1 MEQPVNTTSQIDP
14 NSNLSISPKEE
25 PKIGAK
31 IIPALFIGIIVLV
44 LGSAGTLAF
53 QTYASAKPAKDL
65 QKAAQGLSEVKSFEF
80 SFAPQAS
87 NNVNLS
93 FSGSIHREPGK
104 LSQVTL
110 DAGGIQGD
118 SSHNLNIKLVGSSQ
132 EIFAQANYSKLD
144 DALAQIKRELP
155 IVDGLETVKMILPA
169 LSGQKWLHAL
179 LPASLLDSPKN
190 AVASPTDAPQRVDTK
205 AVENFFKKFQSAF
218 VFRNSGGVFGKK
230 IIVSLNKT
238 KLLEALESLK
248 QTNVELKLKDVNNL
262 IDLVKSSS
270 DWGKDLVE
278 ITLDG
283 KLGLPSQ
290 IVIRMPQIDSATLKK
305 TLEDGVSE
313 QGYLGALKNLPLL
326 NNLTAP
332 KSQGLLTL
340 GTVDITNYN
349 SAAVVEK
356 PTLVIEGE
364 QVLQVAQKE
373 LMPIFGQLLMG
384 GSSAPTLNS
393 LPKTTVPRSKS
404 SSSSGTSQPLVA
416 PQYTPKPGELGSQE
430 WLDNFNKQFQE
441 NQNRTNQVIEA
452 QKKFC
457 QDNPT
462 LCQ

>member
-1 MEQPVNTTSQIDP
+1 
-14 NSNLSISPKEE
+14 
-25 PKIGAK
+25 
-31 IIPALFIGIIVLV
+31 
-44 LGSAGTLAF
+44 
-53 QTYASAKPAKDL
+53 
-65 QKAAQGLSEVKSFEF
+65 
-80 SFAPQAS
+80 
-87 NNVNLS
+87 
-93 FSGSIHREPGK
+93 
-104 LSQVTL
+104 
-110 DAGGIQGD
+110 
-118 SSHNLNIKLVGSSQ
+118 
-132 EIFAQANYSKLD
+132 
-144 DALAQIKRELP
+144 
-155 IVDGLETVKMILPA
+155 
-169 LSGQKWLHAL
+169 
-179 LPASLLDSPKN
+179 
-190 AVASPTDAPQRVDTK
+190 
-205 AVENFFKKFQSAF
+205 
-218 VFRNSGGVFGKK
+218 
-230 IIVSLNKT
+230 
-238 KLLEALESLK
+238 
-248 QTNVELKLKDVNNL
+248 
-262 IDLVKSSS
+262 
-270 DWGKDLVE
+270 
-278 ITLDG
+278 
-283 KLGLPSQ
+283 
-290 IVIRMPQIDSATLKK
+290 MPQIDSATLKK